1 MRTALFVT
9 AAILGFAATSAQAQ
23 VIVLG
28 DSTAATCYQAAEF
41 GTMGMRDGF
50 EVCTQAL
57 NVPGLSLRDRAGTFV
72 NRAVIRMR
80 AGDYNG
86 ALTDSESG
94 IRLINGLGEAHV
106 NRGAALLNLS
116 RPAEALQA
124 INTGVAHGSSKMH
137 LVLYNR
143 GAARELTGDIRGAYF
158 DYQESARLNPAFT
171 LARDQ
176 LMRFSVV
183 RRDARN
189 ETERQNTADDG
200 MYEEVVALR
209 GIGGR
214 PVTQQ

>member
-1 MRTALFVT
+1 MRTAYFIT
-9 AAILGFAATSAQAQ
+9 AALIGFAASSAQAQ

-28 DSTAATCYQAAEF
+28 DSTAANCYQAAEY

-50 EVCTQAL
+50 DVCTQAL
-57 NVPGLSLRDRAGTFV
+57 NVPGLSLRDRAGTYV

-86 ALTDSESG
+86 ALTDSEAG
-94 IRLINGLGEAHV
+94 IRLINSLGEAHV

-116 RPAEALQA
+116 RPQEALTS

-143 GAARELTGDIRGAYF
+143 GAAKELTGDVRGAYY
-158 DYQESARLNPAFT
+158 DYQQSFTLNPAFT

-183 RRDARN
+183 RRTARN
-189 ETERQNTADDG
+189 ETEQKQTSDDG

-209 GIGGR
+209 GIAGQ
-214 PVTQQ
+214 PVRQ